1 MVAVKPISVVIVC
14 GTRPEAIKL
23 APVYLQLQ
31 QRPENFAVTMIVTA
45 QHREL
50 LDQMLTVFDIEPDI
64 DLDIMAPRQSLA
76 HITTHA
82 LEGVQQALQQMQPDL
97 VMVQGD
103 TTTTFATSLA
113 AYYQQIEV
121 AHVEAGLRTEDKF
134 SPFPEEINRRLT
146 GVLAD
151 FHFAATAQA
160 RDNLLAEGVVADH
173 IFVTGNPV
181 VDALDYIRQRQPS
194 LAGGEFEWI
203 ERTPGRL
210 LLVTAHRR
218 ENWGVPFTR
227 ICMALR
233 QIVAQHRDLTMIY
246 PVHPNPAVRQAAH
259 ELLDGVDRIVLCQPP
274 DYLTFVAIM
283 TRTDLIITDS
293 GGIQEE
299 APALG
304 IPVLVIREKTERP
317 EGIAAG
323 TARLVG
329 TQTETIVAEAN
340 RLLTSPS
347 AYAAMASG
355 KCPYGDGQAARR
367 ICDALEYLWG
377 RREQRPDEFGL
388 DVRPK

>member
-1 MVAVKPISVVIVC
+1 MGTLQPISVAIVC

-23 APVYLQLQ
+23 APVYLQLS
-31 QRPENFAVTMIVTA
+31 QRPESFSVKMIVTA
-45 QHREL
+45 QHREM
-50 LDQMLTVFDIEPDI
+50 LDQMLVVFGIEPDI
-64 DLDIMAPRQSLA
+64 DLNIMEREQDLA
-76 HITTHA
+76 QITTRA
-82 LEGVQQALQQMQPDL
+82 LEGVQEALQQMQPEL

-113 AYYQQIEV
+113 AYYERIKV
-121 AHVEAGLRTEDKF
+121 AHVEAGLRTADKF

-146 GVLAD
+146 RVLAD
-151 FHFAATAQA
+151 FHFAATATA
-160 RDNLLAEGVVADH
+160 RDNLRAEGVAADN

-181 VDALDYIRQRQPS
+181 VDALNYIRQQQLS
-194 LAGGEFEWI
+194 LAGTEFEWI
-203 ERTPGRL
+203 EQIPGRL

-227 ICMALR
+227 ICTALR
-233 QIVAQHRDLTMIY
+233 QIVAQHPDLTVLY
-246 PVHPNPAVRQAAH
+246 PVHPNPSVRRAAY

-329 TQTETIVAEAN
+329 TQTETIVAETN

-347 AYAAMASG
+347 AYAEMASG
-355 KCPYGDGQAARR
+355 VCPYGDGQAAPR

-377 RREQRPDEFGL
+377 RREQRPGEFEL
-388 DVRPK
+388 DIKSE

>member
-1 MVAVKPISVVIVC
+1 MKPISTIVVC

-23 APVYLQLQ
+23 APVYLELKR
-31 QRPENFAVTMIVTA
+31 RPEHFLVNMVVTA
-45 QHREL
+45 QHRDM
-50 LDQMLTVFDIEPDI
+50 LDQMLAVFGIQPDV
-64 DLDIMAPRQSLA
+64 DLDIMQPGQNLA
-76 HITTHA
+76 EITTRV
-82 LEGVQQALQQMQPDL
+82 LTGMQETLHQLGPDL
-97 VMVQGD
+97 VIVQGD

-113 AYYQQIEV
+113 AYYQQIRL

-146 GVLAD
+146 AVLAD
-151 FHFAATAQA
+151 YHFAATSTA
-160 RDNLLAEGVVADH
+160 RSNLLAEGISAED

-181 VDALDYIRQRQPS
+181 VDALYHIRQQRPA
-194 LAGGEFEWI
+194 LTDTAFEWLQDLS
-203 ERTPGRL
+203 GRL

-233 QIVAQHRDLTMIY
+233 QIVDQHPDVTILY
-246 PVHPNPAVRQAAH
+246 PVHPNPMVKDAAY
-259 ELLDGVDRIVLCQPP
+259 ELLDGVDRIVLCEPP
-274 DYLTFVAIM
+274 DYLTFIGIM
-283 TRTDLIITDS
+283 TRTDLIISDS

-323 TARLVG
+323 VTRLVG
-329 TQTETIVAEAN
+329 TDTETIVAEAN

-347 AYAAMASG
+347 AYAQMASG
-355 KCPYGDGQAARR
+355 ACPYGDGQAARR
-367 ICDALEYLWG
+367 IADALEFFGG
-377 RREQRPDEFGL
+377 RREQRPDEFEA
-388 DVRPK
+388 